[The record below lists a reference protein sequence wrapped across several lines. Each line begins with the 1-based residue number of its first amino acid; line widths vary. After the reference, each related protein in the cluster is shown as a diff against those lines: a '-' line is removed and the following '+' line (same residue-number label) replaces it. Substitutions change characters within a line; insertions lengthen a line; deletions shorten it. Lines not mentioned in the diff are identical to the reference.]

1 MKKIKYLIF
10 IIIII
15 CTSCNA
21 QESYI
26 QNKGKILIAYF
37 SIPEGDGID
46 TVTGASRINNNN
58 RIIGNTEFFA
68 ETIKEFTK
76 GELFKIE
83 TENKYPNTHQELL
96 EIVQNEIANKNLPN
110 LSKKINNFNEY
121 DIVFVG
127 YPIWYYDLPMAMYS
141 FFEEY
146 DFSNKIIIPFST
158 HGGSRFS
165 GTIEKIKQLETNA
178 KIVEE
183 GLTISRNDIL
193 NSRKIIENWLKNL
206 KL

>member
-10 IIIII
+10 IIII

-76 GELFKIE
+76 GELFKIG

-96 EIVQNEIANKNLPN
+96 EIVQNEITNKNLPN